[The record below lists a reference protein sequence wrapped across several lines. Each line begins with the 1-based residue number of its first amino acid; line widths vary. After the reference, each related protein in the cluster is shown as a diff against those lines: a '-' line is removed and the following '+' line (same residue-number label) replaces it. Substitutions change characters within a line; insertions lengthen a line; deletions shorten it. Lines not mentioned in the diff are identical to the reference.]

1 MMLKGGNMNKIIF
14 ALPITAAFLV
24 LMGVSA
30 QMNFAA
36 EGFNSSN
43 TVNKSKE
50 EAMPLSGTKKIL
62 VAYFSLTGNTREIA
76 NQIHKIVGGDLFE
89 IQPVKPYPTE
99 HDAAVKLARQEL
111 ASGDKPALKT
121 KVENIKSYDLIF
133 IGYPNW
139 CSTIPAPVKTF
150 LSEYD
155 LSGKTIV
162 PFCTYGGGGL
172 GRSVSD
178 ISKLCPKSTL
188 LESVA
193 IRGSDVKTAQNE
205 VSEWLRKIGI
215 AK

>member
-1 MMLKGGNMNKIIF
+1 MNKIIF

-36 EGFNSSN
+36 EEINSSN

-62 VAYFSLTGNTREIA
+62 VAYFSYSGNTREIA
-76 NQIHKIVGGDLFE
+76 NQIHKIVGGDIFE
-89 IQPVKPYPTE
+89 IQAAKPYPTDY
-99 HDAAVKLARQEL
+99 DAVVKQARQEL
-111 ASGDKPALKT
+111 DSGYKPPLKT
-121 KVENIKSYDLIF
+121 KVENINSYDLIF

-139 CSTIPAPVKTF
+139 CGTIPAPVKTF
-150 LSEYD
+150 LSGYD
-155 LSGKTIV
+155 FSGKTIV
-162 PFCTYGGGGL
+162 PFCTYGGSGL

-193 IRGSDVKTAQNE
+193 IRGSDVKTAQDE
-205 VSEWLRKIGI
+205 VSEWLRKIKI
-215 AK
+215 TK